1 MPGAWCSFL
10 LVLTSSL
17 EQKIANFDP
26 NALGD
31 AAGGLF
37 GLPFTPEEAQVV
49 VVPVPWEVTVSY
61 RAGTAEGPA
70 AIREASLQ
78 VDLYDSDLPD
88 AWKLGLAMEEPDETI
103 AQISRDLRPIAAD
116 YIGWLEAGQPTAG
129 AAEHDTAAARVTAGG
144 DQLLQWLKA
153 KTGALL
159 DADKAVAVLG
169 GDHSTP
175 LGFLHA
181 LAERHPDGF
190 GILQIDAHCDLRPA
204 YEGFRYS
211 HASIMYNA
219 LELPAVKKLVQVGIR
234 DMCQQ
239 EADFIERSVGR
250 VAIFGQRFMS
260 EEKFAKKSWKKV
272 CGKIIA
278 QLPQKVYLSFDIDG
292 LDPKLCPGTGTPVP
306 GGLEF
311 EEAVY
316 LLRAIVRSGR
326 TIIGLDLNE
335 VAPGDTEWNAIVG
348 ARLLYQLCNWMAVSQ
363 GRLAAKGL
371 GATEEINAKK
381 GKGAK

>member
-1 MPGAWCSFL
+1 VSTDSRA
-10 LVLTSSL
+10 
-17 EQKIANFDP
+17 QKIANFDP

-37 GLPFTPEEAQVV
+37 GLPFTPDEAQVV

-61 RAGTAEGPA
+61 RAGTAQGPE

-78 VDLYDSDLPD
+78 VDLYDPDLPD
-88 AWKLGLAMEEPDETI
+88 AWKLGLAMEEEDEVI
-103 AQISRDLRPIAAD
+103 AQTSRDLRPLASG
-116 YIGWLEAGQPTAG
+116 YIGWLENGQP
-129 AAEHDTAAARVTAGG
+129 AAEATSHAPATVRINAEG
-144 DQLLQWLKA
+144 DKLLQWLKQ

-159 DADKAVAVLG
+159 DAGKAVAVLG

-175 LGFLHA
+175 LGFMHA
-181 LAERHPDGF
+181 LAERHPEGF
-190 GILQIDAHCDLRPA
+190 GILQFDAHCDLRPA
-204 YEGFRYS
+204 YEGFKYS

-219 LELPAVKKLVQVGIR
+219 LQLPQVKKLVQVGIR

-239 EADFIERSVGR
+239 EADLIEHSVGR
-250 VAIFGQRFMS
+250 VAIFGQRFLS
-260 EEKFAKKSWKKV
+260 EEKFVKKSWKKV

-278 QLPQKVYLSFDIDG
+278 QLPQKVYISFDIDG

-311 EEAVY
+311 EEATY
-316 LLRAIVRSGR
+316 LLRQVVRSGR

-335 VAPGDTEWNAIVG
+335 VAPGDSEWNGIVG

-363 GRLAAKGL
+363 GRLTAKGTAKE
-371 GATEEINAKK
+371 GAN
-381 GKGAK
+381 

>member
-1 MPGAWCSFL
+1 MSAST
-10 LVLTSSL
+10 LT
-17 EQKIANFDP
+17 QKIANFDP

-37 GLPFTPEEAQVV
+37 GLPFTPEEAQLV

-61 RAGTAEGPA
+61 HAGTAQGPA

-78 VDLYDSDLPD
+78 VDLYDPDLPE
-88 AWKLGLAMEEPDETI
+88 AWKLGLAMEEEDETI
-103 AQISRDLRPIAAD
+103 AQTSRELRPLAAD
-116 YIGWLEAGQPTAG
+116 YIGWLEAGQPADG
-129 AAEHDTAAARVTAGG
+129 AATHGSVPARITAEG
-144 DQLLQWLKA
+144 DKLIQWLKQ

-159 DADKAVAVLG
+159 DAGKAVAVLG

-175 LGFLHA
+175 LGYLHA
-181 LAERHPDGF
+181 LAERHSEF

-204 YEGFRYS
+204 YEGFQYS

-219 LELPAVKKLVQVGIR
+219 LQLPQVKKLVQVGIR

-239 EADFIERSVGR
+239 EADLIEHSVGR
-250 VAIFGQRFMS
+250 VALFGQRFMS

-278 QLPQKVYLSFDIDG
+278 QLPQKVYISFDIDG

-306 GGLEF
+306 GGLEY
-311 EEAVY
+311 EEATY
-316 LLRAIVRSGR
+316 LLRMIVRSGR

-335 VAPGDTEWNAIVG
+335 VAPSYTDWNGIVG

-363 GRLAAKGL
+363 GRLTAKR
-371 GATEEINAKK
+371 AE
-381 GKGAK
+381 

>member
-1 MPGAWCSFL
+1 MSKNTLA
-10 LVLTSSL
+10 
-17 EQKIANFDP
+17 QKIADFDP
-26 NALGD
+26 NAPGD

-37 GLPFTPEEAQVV
+37 GLPFTPAEAQLV

-61 RAGTAEGPA
+61 RAGTARGPE

-78 VDLYDSDLPD
+78 VDLYDPDLPD
-88 AWKLGLAMEEPDETI
+88 AWKLGLAMEPQDEAI
-103 AQISRDLRPIAAD
+103 AEISRELRPAAAD
-116 YIGWLEAGQPTAG
+116 YIAWLEAGQP
-129 AAEHDTAAARVTAGG
+129 AAEAARHAAVPARLNAEGG
-144 DQLLQWLKA
+144 NLLHWLRQ

-159 DADKAVAVLG
+159 DAGKAVAVLG

-190 GILQIDAHCDLRPA
+190 AILQFDAHCDLRPA
-204 YEGFRYS
+204 YEGFQYS
-211 HASIMYNA
+211 HASIMFNA
-219 LELPAVKKLVQVGIR
+219 LQLPQVKRLVQVGIR

-239 EADFIERSVGR
+239 EADFIDHANGR
-250 VAIFGQRFMS
+250 VALFGQRFLS

-278 QLPQKVYLSFDIDG
+278 QLPPKVYVSVDIDG

-306 GGLEF
+306 GGLEY
-311 EEAVY
+311 EEATY
-316 LLRAIVRSGR
+316 LIRQIVRAGH

-335 VAPGDTEWNAIVG
+335 VAPGDSDWNGIVG

-363 GRLAAKGL
+363 GRLTAKGL
-371 GATEEINAKK
+371 EVAAH
-381 GKGAK
+381 